1 MNTLSV
7 EKSLVQYHILH
18 FVIGAILAAIL
29 LAVPKL
35 IGVVLT
41 SFLAALV
48 LPAVILSDFQ
58 GNKWLDRASVI
69 VGAIAVGLVFYFL
82 KKL

>member
-1 MNTLSV
+1 MDATSV
-7 EKSLVQYHILH
+7 EKSLVQYHLLH
-18 FVIGAILAAIL
+18 FAIGAVLAAIL

-48 LPAVILSDFQ
+48 LPSIVLSDFT
-58 GNKWLDRASVI
+58 GNKWLDRAAVIAGAII
-69 VGAIAVGLVFYFL
+69 VGVVFYFL